1 MMKNILIPTDF
12 SDNSWNAIFC
22 ALKLYWDVECTFHLL
37 HVYEVSAS
45 QIKGARDS
53 QKAGKLF
60 ETFGM
65 ESEKGLNAVL
75 DYLEKNHAN
84 PEHNFT
90 TISKSDHLVG
100 AIKELLFEKPI
111 KMIVM
116 GTQGATGAKEVFMG
130 SNTVRVIKGIRNC
143 SILAVPEEFNFQ
155 KLNHLVFPTDFR
167 RFYYRFELLPLE
179 EFGIAWNT
187 TIHVFHVAQEV
198 ALTKEQKTNREILKE
213 RLNGLK
219 VIFHEKNI
227 NTTIAE
233 SIVEFSLELKAEMVV
248 LIHYQHTFLE
258 KLAQEPVVK
267 KVGFHTKVPLLV
279 LPELS

>member
-1 MMKNILIPTDF
+1 MMNNILIPTDF

-22 ALKLYWDVECTFHLL
+22 ALKLYWNVQCTFHIL

-60 ETFGM
+60 ETLAM
-65 ESEKGLNAVL
+65 ESEKGLSVFL
-75 DYLEKNHAN
+75 DYLEKNHSN
-84 PEHNFT
+84 PKHTFA

-100 AIKELLFEKPI
+100 AIKELVFEQPI

-130 SNTVRVIKGIRNC
+130 SNAVHVIKGIRNC

-155 KLNHLVFPTDFR
+155 KLNHLVFPTDFK
-167 RFYYRFELLPLE
+167 RFYNRIELLPLVE
-179 EFGIAWNT
+179 LALTWDS
-187 TIHVFHVAQEV
+187 TIHVYHVAQEV
-198 ALTKEQKTNREILKE
+198 ALTKEQKTNQEILKE
-213 RLNGLK
+213 LLK
-219 VIFHEKNI
+219 GTKVTFHEENI
-227 NTTIAE
+227 HTTIAE
-233 SIVEFSLELKAEMVV
+233 SVVEFSLKLKADMVV

>member
-12 SDNSWNAIFC
+12 SDNAWNAIFC
-22 ALKLYWDVECTFHLL
+22 ALKLYWNMECTFHIL

-53 QKAGKLF
+53 QKAGKLYK
-60 ETFGM
+60 TLAG
-65 ESEKGLNAVL
+65 ESEKGLSAILEYL
-75 DYLEKNHAN
+75 DVNHAN
-84 PEHNFT
+84 PNHVFT
-90 TISKSDHLVG
+90 TLSKSDHLVG

-111 KMIVM
+111 QMIVM
-116 GTQGATGAKEVFMG
+116 GTKGATGATEVFMG
-130 SNTVRVIKGIRNC
+130 SNTVNVIKAIRNC

-155 KLNHLVFPTDFR
+155 KLDQVVFPSDYK

-179 EFGIAWNT
+179 ELGIEWST
-187 TIHVFHVAQEV
+187 TIHVLHIAQEV
-198 ALTKEQKTNREILKE
+198 ELTKEQKSNQNILKE
-213 RLNGLK
+213 RLKGLN
-219 VIFHEKNI
+219 VIFSEANI
-227 NTTIAE
+227 GDTIAE
-233 SIVEFSLELKAEMVV
+233 SIIEFSLELKADMIV
-248 LIHYQHTFLE
+248 LIHYQHTFFE